1 MKIES
6 EETYLSEKII
16 KSLALIIFILAASAG
31 LVAIF
36 FSHFPDHTKT
46 QKKDVNTIAEEN
58 PDTDSYEK
66 SLSKILNQEAPSK

>member
-1 MKIES
+1 M
-6 EETYLSEKII
+6 SEKII

-58 PDTDSYEK
+58 PDADF
-66 SLSKILNQEAPSK
+66 LLVNGNRILIKRKLFEEYINGLAVI